1 MTNDKNEFLL
11 DGKLFEKLMIHGANN
26 LKAHL
31 KIVNELNVFPIP
43 DGDTGENM
51 FMTISGGVNGLK
63 NAKSDSLKDKACGLS
78 NGMLL
83 SARGNSGVILS
94 QFFYGIATGLMDF
107 ETADIF
113 ALANAFKNGVKQAY
127 KSVACPVEGTML
139 TVAREAVE
147 YACNNINK
155 DNTIESFFGDYLK
168 ETKKSVERTPELLPV
183 LKEAGVIDSGG
194 AGLMYIA
201 QGMVDALCGD
211 EIAVTDLSFESKNTE
226 LDFSKFNENSQMEFG
241 YCTELLLQL
250 QNSKCNVESFSEQTI
265 IDYLSTIGDS
275 IVAFKTGTVIKLHVH
290 TFTPYKVLEFCQ
302 KFGEYLTVKIENMT
316 LQHNENKKEEDEVKL
331 TFKAQKKRTDFALV
345 TVATGEGLISTFKE
359 MGADVVLDGGQGK
372 NPSIED
378 FINAFDEVNADNIFV
393 LPNNSNI
400 IMAAKPASTL
410 YQNSKVFLI
419 ESKNMGQAYSAL
431 SI

>member
-63 NAKSDSLKDKACGLS
+63 SAKSDSLKDKAEGLS

-155 DNTIESFFGDYLK
+155 DNTIESFFW
-168 ETKKSVERTPELLPV
+168 R
-183 LKEAGVIDSGG
+183 
-194 AGLMYIA
+194 
-201 QGMVDALCGD
+201 
-211 EIAVTDLSFESKNTE
+211 LS
-226 LDFSKFNENSQMEFG
+226 
-241 YCTELLLQL
+241 
-250 QNSKCNVESFSEQTI
+250 
-265 IDYLSTIGDS
+265 
-275 IVAFKTGTVIKLHVH
+275 
-290 TFTPYKVLEFCQ
+290 
-302 KFGEYLTVKIENMT
+302 
-316 LQHNENKKEEDEVKL
+316 
-331 TFKAQKKRTDFALV
+331 KR
-345 TVATGEGLISTFKE
+345 
-359 MGADVVLDGGQGK
+359 
-372 NPSIED
+372 N
-378 FINAFDEVNADNIFV
+378 
-393 LPNNSNI
+393 
-400 IMAAKPASTL
+400 
-410 YQNSKVFLI
+410 
-419 ESKNMGQAYSAL
+419 
-431 SI
+431 